1 MKLNNFMKIV
11 KVSSSLGGL
20 TKKGS
25 EKAPDLI
32 VKEIK
37 NFFLNEDGS
46 SAQFDIEN
54 VDVDMQ
60 DIEETNRR
68 IALKEGDIFIGGD
81 HSITYP
87 CFSNFAKKFKNP
99 GLIVFD
105 SHPDCVNDFK
115 PPTHEDYLRVLIK
128 EGTLKKENVILV
140 GIRDWDKSEFYFLKD
155 NKIKFFTLKQ
165 LFNDVEN
172 ICDIVME
179 LAREFDGLYLSLDV
193 DVVDP
198 SMAPGTGHLEPGGLT
213 SREFIYFIQRLKL
226 LKNLK
231 RVDLVEV
238 DPDKDINN
246 ITVRLAAKIVAE
258 LI

>member
-11 KVSSSLGGL
+11 KIPSSLGGL

-25 EKAPDLI
+25 MKAPDLI
-32 VKEIK
+32 VEEIK

-54 VDVDMQ
+54 VDVDVN

-68 IALKEGDIFIGGD
+68 IASKEGDIFIGGD

-115 PPTHEDYLRVLIK
+115 PPSHEDYVKVLVK
-128 EGTLKKENVILV
+128 EGTLKKSQMIEDMHPDVARVAWRFNRWHHYVNYKPFEKNKLIKRKNLAIDKINNYGLILKEV
-140 GIRDWDKSEFYFLKD
+140 K
-155 NKIKFFTLKQ
+155 
-165 LFNDVEN
+165 
-172 ICDIVME
+172 E
-179 LAREFDGLYLSLDV
+179 LA
-193 DVVDP
+193 
-198 SMAPGTGHLEPGGLT
+198 
-213 SREFIYFIQRLKL
+213 
-226 LKNLK
+226 
-231 RVDLVEV
+231 
-238 DPDKDINN
+238 
-246 ITVRLAAKIVAE
+246 
-258 LI
+258 